1 MPSLPLQLYCL
12 FNNAAPLR
20 NIPSFGLT
28 LKGRMFWSKGS
39 RVPPPKKH
47 TQAWKEGV
55 GTPPHVHSPR
65 GSTQQPFVGLPRPR
79 SSALCA
85 PSQVPIHKCDGGSR
99 GCGHLE
105 ARHPLSFQAFARTV
119 SNSHGVTGAIDVTI
133 RQFSNPAFS
142 QLTPGHFRL

>member
-1 MPSLPLQLYCL
+1 MPLQLYCL

-28 LKGRMFWSKGS
+28 LKGRMFWSKGFRAPPQKTYPGLEGGCGNPAACPQPEGFNS
-39 RVPPPKKH
+39 TAFRRV
-47 TQAWKEGV
+47 A
-55 GTPPHVHSPR
+55 TPTLQR
-65 GSTQQPFVGLPRPR
+65 
-79 SSALCA
+79 ALCP
-85 PSQVPIHKCDGGSR
+85 PSQVPIHKGDGGSR

-119 SNSHGVTGAIDVTI
+119 SNSHGVTGAIGVTI
-133 RQFSNPAFS
+133 RQFNNPAFS